1 MGELEMVE
9 REEHAARLR
18 LSEARDR
25 TLMNEG
31 EVPPEHHELIRTLEA
46 DWKHALERL
55 HRLRGHAE
63 S

>member
-18 LSEARDR
+18 LSEARDT
-25 TLMNEG
+25 TLINEG
-31 EVPPEHHELIRTLEA
+31 EVPPEHHELLHKLEA
-46 DWKHALERL
+46 DLKHALDRL
-55 HRLRGHAE
+55 HRMRGNHE